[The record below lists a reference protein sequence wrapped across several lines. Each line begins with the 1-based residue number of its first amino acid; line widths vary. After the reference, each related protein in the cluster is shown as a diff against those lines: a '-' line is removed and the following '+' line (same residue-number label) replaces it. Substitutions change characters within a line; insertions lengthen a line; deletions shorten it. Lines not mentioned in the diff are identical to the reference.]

1 MPEKHPIIE
10 KHRPIIANLIL
21 ILVLLSAAAGLYYM
35 YRVSVGKAFIEAPY
49 ITVIQRE
56 LEFCCCAPTARPD
69 HPFEVF
75 GKVLKDA
82 DPAAKEVECNRIC
95 GEHSS
100 TAHPANLLYPGR
112 CYG

>member
-1 MPEKHPIIE
+1 MPKEHPPIE
-10 KHRPIIANLIL
+10 THSPLMANVIL
-21 ILVLLSAAAGLYYM
+21 ILVLLSAAIGLYYM
-35 YRVSVGKAFIEAPY
+35 YTVSVGRAFITVPQM
-49 ITVIQRE
+49 TVIQRE

-82 DPAAKEVECNRIC
+82 DPATKAAECDRIC

-100 TAHPANLLYPGR
+100 AKHPADLLYPGE
-112 CYG
+112 CHG